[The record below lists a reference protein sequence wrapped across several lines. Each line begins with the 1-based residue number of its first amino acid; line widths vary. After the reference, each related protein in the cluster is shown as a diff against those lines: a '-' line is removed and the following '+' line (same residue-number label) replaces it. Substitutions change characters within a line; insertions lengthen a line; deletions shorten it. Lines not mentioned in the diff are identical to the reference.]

1 MPAARH
7 SSTAYWING
16 RSTTVSISLGIA
28 LVAGRKRVP
37 NPATGKTAL
46 RTRCGMLHRP
56 RSTATERPLLPRPR
70 TPRKFNHL
78 LATDQHVLCAVDAR
92 GEIGGA
98 AGVGMRAADQAPVRR
113 LDLLLG
119 GALGEPQHGQRLL
132 TRHVAPGSARRRLSR
147 GAP

>member
-1 MPAARH
+1 MALLLRPVTNTNSSMPAARH

-56 RSTATERPLLPRPR
+56 PDTASPAKLGRWPAGPEGSWATTILPPMTPPPATRAPPHRGIRDGEEEKTLVVATPKKSPQVQPLISHRPARPL
-70 TPRKFNHL
+70 
-78 LATDQHVLCAVDAR
+78 R
-92 GEIGGA
+92 G
-98 AGVGMRAADQAPVRR
+98 
-113 LDLLLG
+113 
-119 GALGEPQHGQRLL
+119 
-132 TRHVAPGSARRRLSR
+132 
-147 GAP
+147 